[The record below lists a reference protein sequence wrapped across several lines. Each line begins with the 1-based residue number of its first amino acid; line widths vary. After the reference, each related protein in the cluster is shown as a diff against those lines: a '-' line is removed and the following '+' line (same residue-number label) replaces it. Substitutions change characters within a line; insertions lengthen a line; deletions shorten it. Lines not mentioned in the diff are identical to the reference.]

1 MRLLN
6 LCSGTKSV
14 SEPFEAAGWEC
25 VNVDWDDKHSPT
37 LCLDITTWD
46 YKSLYEPG
54 HFDVV
59 WASPDCTQ
67 YSIARTT
74 AKTPRNFERADA
86 LVRACVDIIEYL
98 QPRCFFIENPD
109 SGLLKHRC
117 CINYLPYVRV
127 DYCMYGKPYRKRTR
141 IWTNMGDTW
150 RPKLCDRQHLV
161 NGRHEATA
169 QRGRTQRYCHNFSR
183 DQLHRLPEA
192 PCQEIF
198 VQCHVM
204 P

>member
-1 MRLLN
+1 MCNKRLN
-6 LCSGTKSV
+6 IDSSCCYQRYCRWVAV
-14 SEPFEAAGWEC
+14 SITVYSFD
-25 VNVDWDDKHSPT
+25 VNFVHSRN
-37 LCLDITTWD
+37 
-46 YKSLYEPG
+46 YQR
-54 HFDVV
+54 HFDII

-86 LVRACVDIIEYL
+86 LVSACVEIIKYL

-161 NGRHEATA
+161 SGRHEAAA
-169 QRGRTQRYCHNFSR
+169 QRGRTERYCHKFSR

-192 PCQEIF
+192 LCQEIF
-198 VQCHVM
+198 DVCVQCHVM